1 MDGQWKGG
9 KRAAS
14 GQENGGRK
22 VSHLA
27 DLHGK
32 QRGDPARQPLRV
44 EGAVPEL
51 AALAAAPGEHRARL
65 RHRQGVGPAGAE
77 PGDLERRQAEHGGR
91 QRDERLGGAARQ
103 RRVSQSRRQWKHT
116 AKAVSQPRRQWKHKA
131 KAVSQP
137 RKAVEAHDKGTVFA
151 SQPRRQWNHNAK
163 AVSQPR
169 KAMEAQRK
177 GSISV
182 TKGSGTATQRRQSL
196 TWPDWDFAAEVPR
209 NEAAPRPSFPDR
221 APPQAKTAPAA
232 VSARVWTDPHDS

>member
-169 KAMEAQRK
+169 KAVKPQCK
-177 GSISV
+177 GTVSA
-182 TKGSGTATQRRQSL
+182 TKGSGSARQRQYLSHERQ
-196 TWPDWDFAAEVPR
+196 WKH
-209 NEAAPRPSFPDR
+209 N
-221 APPQAKTAPAA
+221 AKA
-232 VSARVWTDPHDS
+232 VSQSRKAVEPQPNGGRV